1 MKYIIN
7 THHLVE
13 MLHGTHSQ
21 YMHKH
26 RIGVTKYCLIQQLT
40 FTYDEVPLLLIGSI
54 VSSPTTG
61 QYIKG
66 QDGNYYTINE
76 VYQVIG
82 VNEIVQLDMTQE
94 DNYVISSSFTT
105 DTNNTKVYYQY
116 TSSSGNATWNTFT
129 IHA

>member
-1 MKYIIN
+1 MPRVAGIFSNKADLDTYLQANSTAGGFVIPASN
-7 THHLVE
+7 Y
-13 MLHGTHSQ
+13 SP
-21 YMHKH
+21 
-26 RIGVTKYCLIQQLT
+26 QLT

-94 DNYVISSSFTT
+94 YNYVISSSFTT
-105 DTNNTKVYYQY
+105 ATNNTKVYYQY